1 MSKWYQP
8 YLEVFNVDIDH
19 VPKHVFQKVQSQ
31 LASFSHAQPLL
42 SIVVI
47 AYNEDRHLLACLW
60 TLANQLC
67 SQPVEIIVVNNNST
81 DRTEELLKGLNARYY
96 NEPNQG
102 PGFARQCGL
111 DHATGQYVLCVDA
124 DTLYPP
130 QYAETHLKA
139 LSKIGVSATFSLW
152 SFIPQVGQSTL
163 FLYAYE
169 TLRDL
174 YLNLQYMKRPE
185 LCVRGMVFSF
195 RTELGRQV
203 GFRTDIKRGEDGS
216 MALGLK
222 KFGKIVFI
230 RSHKARAITGQ
241 NTLRADG
248 SLMKSFFIRLHKAF
262 SSVTGLFSKKD
273 QYKDEDSNLID
284 PKNK

>member
-1 MSKWYQP
+1 MGKWYRP
-8 YLEVFNVDIDH
+8 YLGSFNIELNH
-19 VPKHVFQKVQSQ
+19 VQEHVFEKIQSNLQ
-31 LASFSHAQPLL
+31 TFSDPQPLL

-47 AYNEDRHLLACLW
+47 AYNEDRNLVGCLW
-60 TLANQLC
+60 SLSEQRC
-67 SQPVEIIVVNNNST
+67 SFPMEIIVVNNHST
-81 DRTEELLKGLNARYY
+81 DRTEEILKRVGVTYY
-96 NEPNQG
+96 NELNQG

-111 DHATGQYVLCVDA
+111 DRANGQYVLCVDG

-130 QYAETHLKA
+130 YYAQTHLKA
-139 LSKIGVSATFSLW
+139 LSMTGVSATFSLW
-152 SFIPQVGQSTL
+152 SFLPKPGQSSL
-163 FLYAYE
+163 SLYGYE
-169 TLRDL
+169 ALRDL
-174 YLNLQYMKRPE
+174 YLNLQNMKRPE

-195 RTELGRQV
+195 RTELGRNV

-230 RSHKARAITGQ
+230 RSRKARAITGQ
-241 NTLRADG
+241 NTLGADG
-248 SLMKSFFIRLHKAF
+248 SLMNSFFIRLRKAF
-262 SSVTGLFSKKD
+262 SSVIGLFSKKD